1 MGIGPE
7 EVVKEG
13 ASNMTGQDPQ
23 RVDRHGVAN
32 GILWLVAALV
42 ATYAGVVLPL
52 PYKVIAPLFALTA
65 VVAAIRVFRLASK
78 GQHTMLV
85 WLAGTAGLLGALFYG
100 GVATS
105 QIILWEPTQQY
116 EQCMA
121 EALTETRQAQC
132 ESECS
137 AGLWD

>member
-1 MGIGPE
+1 
-7 EVVKEG
+7 
-13 ASNMTGQDPQ
+13 MTQQDPQ
-23 RVDRHGVAN
+23 QATRRGVAN
-32 GILWLVAALV
+32 GMLWLVAALL

-52 PYKVIAPLFALTA
+52 PYKVIAPVFALAA
-65 VVAAIRVFRLASK
+65 VVVAIRVFRLASK

-85 WLAGTAGLLGALFYG
+85 WLAGTVGLLGALFYG

-121 EALTETRQAQC
+121 QALTDTRQAQC
-132 ESECS
+132 ESQYS
-137 AGLWD
+137 ASLWD